1 MTPEN
6 FVYWLQGFMEL
17 GDPSGLDAVQVQTI
31 RDHLELVMEKQTPV
45 RTVAYS
51 DTEYRTGLDTW
62 PDRLFSRCRSAPHSH
77 VLGSTRPQNTV

>member
-45 RTVAYS
+45 RTV
-51 DTEYRTGLDTW
+51 TTVTPNTGPGWIRGQTACSVGAD
-62 PDRLFSRCRSAPHSH
+62 PRHIRMC
-77 VLGSTRPQNTV
+77 